1 MRQQLGKMTKEEAEN
16 LLNALKNE
24 EGELNFV
31 PSGHGNNEN
40 DIEKDW

>member
-1 MRQQLGKMTKEEAEN
+1 

-31 PSGHGNNEN
+31 PGRRNETEV
-40 DIEKDW
+40 DRDW

>member
-1 MRQQLGKMTKEEAEN
+1 MTREEAES

-31 PSGHGNNEN
+31 PSGRGGDVN

>member
-1 MRQQLGKMTKEEAEN
+1 MTREEAES

-31 PSGHGNNEN
+31 PSDPGINGN
-40 DIEKDW
+40 DIDKDW

>member
-1 MRQQLGKMTKEEAEN
+1 MRQQLGKMTKEEAEK

-31 PSGHGNNEN
+31 PSGRGNNAN
-40 DIEKDW
+40 DVDKDW